1 MSSDDRVPG
10 YLGRVLDAESRPVG
24 TCFQVVPGV
33 LVTAWHV
40 LRDADVGNLG
50 DEVRIEPLG
59 GGDGFAARVENADQ
73 LRDLSVLRAESG
85 LAKDVPGFAAADG
98 TRLRT
103 DVLVTGCADLRDSHQ
118 YQFLDAPGQWAGGT
132 TRDDG
137 VRLGRLTASG
147 VMRGMSGAPVLADG
161 AVVGVVRARYNTDDG
176 WGRDTVWVARTEDL
190 EPLLRDIGVEVS
202 ARGTAER
209 DDPPA
214 AGGVCPYPG
223 LAAFDSRQSAWF
235 FGRTDLTVRLLER
248 LAVAEERGLPLIVV
262 GVSGSGKSSLLH
274 AGLQAALLR
283 GDLSIPGSSAWPQI
297 RLTPGSRPLT
307 ELVSHTAAVA
317 GVPVGTSVGDVRE
330 TPARFA
336 ALVRQAA
343 IAHARQRGQDV
354 PGRVVL
360 IIDQLEEVFTLCED
374 AAERAAFVA
383 ALRAAAHGVSG
394 DETTPSALV
403 IASLRTDFF
412 SACAE
417 EPGLAE
423 ILQDNQFLVGRMSP
437 AELRSVVEGPAEA
450 VGLHLEPGLVDRVI
464 DDVVDASGHQPGTL
478 PLLAYA
484 LEATWGKR
492 RGNTMTLASYQE
504 AGGVRGAISTAAENL
519 FRSMDEEQRR
529 ILRRLLLALVAV
541 GDGSDDTRRRVSKS
555 ELTGGGEQTGKQTE
569 TVLNRLVA
577 TRLVTVDR
585 DTDGNGTVEIAHEAL
600 LGAWPRLTT
609 WLSEDRTG
617 LVVHR
622 RLTDAT
628 STWVRLERDDG
639 SLYRGAQL
647 ADIRAWLDERGDRR
661 ASLTDLELEFVTA
674 SEIAEDAT
682 REAIRRNNQMLR
694 RGVVALAA
702 LLVVAMVAGGLA
714 IWQQRV
720 ADEERATAERQRTS
734 AVSRLYAQESVAARD
749 TDPRRSLLLA
759 MASWQLAPTV
769 EARGAL
775 LATQV
780 VPYRGA
786 LDPGTARLV
795 DTDLSPDGRTAA
807 LTTTTGSVT
816 LWDTRSHRQI
826 AEVTGADDEFPTVEF
841 SPDGKVL
848 GTTHVSDRPDHRL
861 RLWDPRTGSPVRS
874 LPVPENVVGLVFSE
888 DGNRLATVSRD
899 SPTIMVWDV
908 STGRRLKTLDK
919 GGAASGVAFNH
930 DGSLIAAGAGDNS
943 VRLWRTDTGRQVAVF
958 TGHEKLV
965 TSVDFSPNGRLLSS
979 SSADGT
985 VRLWDVR
992 DDGGPSIQV
1001 LRPTEED
1008 ELIMDAEFSPD
1019 GQQVVAGTNKG
1030 KGVQRWRV
1038 ADGEALPA
1046 FFGHTNGV
1054 GSVDYRRDGRTVLS
1068 GSVDGSAILWQAQTN
1083 VIYQSHAP
1091 VAAAFSQDRRL
1102 LAFTR
1107 DNTVT
1112 LWDAV
1117 RRSFVRELKTGVV
1130 HSLSFS
1136 PDGTQLA
1143 TAGADGSVRL
1153 WSTTSGR
1160 SGRPG
1165 TIGDDMVAYSVRF
1178 SPDGKTLTAHGGPSY
1193 DDLRSGTARM
1203 PARYVQLHWDLAEPI
1218 ADPVRTTYQV
1228 RDVSTD
1234 PYPTGDTAY
1243 SPDGKL
1249 FAVPLSTDAVEVR
1262 RAGNGK
1268 LVDTIRSGHGSVTS
1282 VAFSN
1287 DGTVLATGGADR
1299 NLRLW
1304 KVSSR
1309 KQIGSTLS
1317 GHDGAISRMA
1327 FLPDGDTLVSV
1338 SQSDDSVRLWSLSAH
1353 RSVAAVPTLGNLNDL
1368 AVQPETGLVAV
1379 TGVYSQVD
1387 ILEPDPDRV
1396 LADLCSVFRGTSLA
1410 EEWKSTGNDPDQAP
1424 RC

>member
-1 MSSDDRVPG
+1 MTSDDRVPG

-40 LRDADVGNLG
+40 LRDADVGDLG

-59 GGDGFAARVENADQ
+59 GGEGFVARVENADQ

-85 LAKDVPGFAAADG
+85 LAEVVPGIAPADR
-98 TRLRT
+98 TPLRT

-190 EPLLRDIGVEVS
+190 EPLLQDIGVEVP
-202 ARGTAER
+202 ARGRAER
-209 DDPPA
+209 AEPPA

-223 LAAFDSRQSAWF
+223 LAAFDSGQSAWF
-235 FGRTDLTVRLLER
+235 FGRTDLTARLLDR
-248 LAVAEERGLPLIVV
+248 LTVAEERGLPLLVV

-274 AGLQAALLR
+274 AGLQPALLR
-283 GDLSIPGSSAWPQI
+283 GELSIPGSAAWPQI

-307 ELVSHTAAVA
+307 ELVSHAAALA

-330 TPARFA
+330 TPASFA
-336 ALVRQAA
+336 GLVRQAA
-343 IAHARQRGQDV
+343 IAHARQSGQDV

-383 ALRAAAHGVSG
+383 ALRAAAHGIAG

-437 AELRSVVEGPAEA
+437 AELRSVVEGPAEV
-450 VGLHLEPGLVDRVI
+450 VGLHLEPGFVDRVI
-464 DDVVDASGHQPGTL
+464 EDVVDASGHQPGTL

-504 AGGVRGAISTAAENL
+504 TGGVRGAISTAAENL
-519 FRSMDEEQRR
+519 FRSMDDEQRR
-529 ILRRLLLALVAV
+529 ILRRSLLALIAV

-555 ELTGGGEQTGKQTE
+555 ELTGGDEQTE

-585 DTDGNGTVEIAHEAL
+585 NTDGDGTVEIAHEAL
-600 LGAWPRLTT
+600 LRAWLRLTT
-609 WLSEDRTG
+609 WLREDRAS

-628 STWVRLERDDG
+628 STWVRLERDEG

-647 ADIRAWLDERGDRR
+647 ADIRAWLDERDDRR

-674 SEIAEDAT
+674 SEVAEDAT
-682 REAIRRNNQMLR
+682 REAIRRNNLRLR
-694 RGVVALAA
+694 RGVVALAV
-702 LLVVAMVAGGLA
+702 LLVVALVAGGLA

-720 ADEERATAERQRTS
+720 ADAERATAERQRAA
-734 AVSRLYAQESVAARD
+734 AVSRLYAQESLAARD

-775 LATQV
+775 LGTQF

-786 LDPGTARLV
+786 LEPGTARLI
-795 DTDLSPDGRTAA
+795 DTDLSPDGKTAA

-816 LWDTRSHRQI
+816 LWDTRSHQQV
-826 AEVTGADDEFPTVEF
+826 AELTGTDDEFPTVEF
-841 SPDGKVL
+841 SPDGKIL
-848 GTTHVSDRPDHRL
+848 GTTHISDRPDHRL
-861 RLWDPRTGSPVRS
+861 RLWDPRTGSLVRS
-874 LPVPENVVGLVFSE
+874 LPLPENAVGMAFSE
-888 DGNRLATVSRD
+888 DGNRLATVSGEN
-899 SPTIMVWDV
+899 PTIMVWDV
-908 STGRRLKTLDK
+908 NTGRRLRTLDK
-919 GGAASGVAFNH
+919 GGAGSGVAFNH
-930 DGSLIAAGAGDNS
+930 DGSLLAAGAGDNS
-943 VRLWRTDTGRQVAVF
+943 VRVWRADTGRQVAVF
-958 TGHEKLV
+958 AGHEKLV

-992 DDGGPSIQV
+992 DGEGPSIQV

-1008 ELIMDAEFSPD
+1008 EFIADAEFSPD
-1019 GQQVVAGTNKG
+1019 GLQVVAGTNKG

-1038 ADGEALPA
+1038 ADGEPLPA

-1107 DNTVT
+1107 DDTVT
-1112 LWDAV
+1112 LWDAA
-1117 RRSFVRELKTGVV
+1117 RRSFVRELKTGLV

-1178 SPDGKTLTAHGGPSY
+1178 SPDGKILTAHGGPSY
-1193 DDLRSGTARM
+1193 DDMRSRTARM
-1203 PARYVQLHWDLAEPI
+1203 PARYVLLHWDLAEPI
-1218 ADPVRTTYQV
+1218 ADPVRTTYEV
-1228 RDVSTD
+1228 SDVSTD

-1262 RAGNGK
+1262 RTGDAE
-1268 LVDTIRSGHGSVTS
+1268 LVDTIRTGHGSVTS
-1282 VAFSN
+1282 VVFSN

-1299 NLRLW
+1299 DLRLW

-1309 KQIGSTLS
+1309 KQIGPTLS
-1317 GHDGAISRMA
+1317 GHGGTVSRMA

-1338 SQSDDSVRLWSLSAH
+1338 SQSDDSVRLWSVSAH
-1353 RSVAAVPTLGNLNDL
+1353 RSLAAVRTLGNLNDL
-1368 AVQPETGLVAV
+1368 AVQSETGLVAV

-1387 ILEPDPDRV
+1387 IFEPDPDRV

-1410 EEWKSTGNDPDQAP
+1410 KEWKSTGKDPDQAP

>member
-1 MSSDDRVPG
+1 MTSDDRVPG
-10 YLGRVLDAESRPVG
+10 YLGKVLDAEDRPVG

-40 LRDADVGNLG
+40 LRDADVGDLG

-59 GGDGFAARVENADQ
+59 GGDGFAAWVENADQ
-73 LRDLSVLRAESG
+73 LHDLGVLRAESG
-85 LAKDVPGFAAADG
+85 LAEVVPGFAAADR

-103 DVLVTGCADLRDSHQ
+103 DVLVTGCVDLRDSHQ

-147 VMRGMSGAPVLADG
+147 VMRGMSGAPILADG

-202 ARGTAER
+202 ARARVER
-209 DDPPA
+209 VEPPA
-214 AGGVCPYPG
+214 AGGVCPFPG
-223 LAAFDSRQSAWF
+223 LGAFDSGQAAWF
-235 FGRTDLTVRLLER
+235 FGRTDLTARLLER
-248 LAVAEERGLPLIVV
+248 LVVAEERGLPLLVV

-274 AGLQAALLR
+274 AGLQPALLS
-283 GDLSIPGSSAWPQI
+283 GDLSIPGSTAWPQI
-297 RLTPGSRPLT
+297 RMTPGSRPLT
-307 ELVSHTAAVA
+307 ELVSHTAALA
-317 GVPVGTSVGDVRE
+317 GVSVGTSVGDVRE
-330 TPARFA
+330 DPARFA
-336 ALVRQAA
+336 GLVRQAA
-343 IAHARQRGQDV
+343 IAHARQSGRDV

-360 IIDQLEEVFTLCED
+360 IIDQFEEIFTLCED

-383 ALRAAAHGVSG
+383 ALRAAADSIPG

-417 EPGLAE
+417 EPGLADM
-423 ILQDNQFLVGRMSP
+423 LQDNQFLVGRMST
-437 AELRSVVEGPAEA
+437 AELRSVVEGPAET

-464 DDVVDASGHQPGTL
+464 DDIVDASGHQPGTL

-504 AGGVRGAISTAAENL
+504 SGGVRRAISTAAEAL
-519 FRSMDEEQRR
+519 FCSMDEEQQRV
-529 ILRRLLLALVAV
+529 LRRLLLALIAV
-541 GDGSDDTRRRVSKS
+541 GDGSDDTRRRVPKS
-555 ELTGGGEQTGKQTE
+555 ELTGGGEHTE

-585 DTDGNGTVEIAHEAL
+585 NTAGNGTVEIAHEAL
-600 LGAWPRLTT
+600 LRAWPRLTT
-609 WLSEDRTG
+609 WLSEDRAS

-628 STWVRLERDDG
+628 NTWARLERDDG

-647 ADIRAWLDERGDRR
+647 ADIRAWLDERDDRR
-661 ASLTDLELEFVTA
+661 ASLTGLELEFVTA
-674 SEIAEDAT
+674 SEIAEDAA
-682 REAIRRNNQMLR
+682 REAIRRNNLRLR
-694 RGVVALAA
+694 RGVVALAV
-702 LLVVAMVAGGLA
+702 LLVVAVVAGGLA

-720 ADEERATAERQRTS
+720 ADEERATAERQRTA
-734 AVSRLYAQESVAARD
+734 AVSRLYAQESLAARE

-759 MASWQLAPTV
+759 MASWQLAPTL

-775 LATQV
+775 LSTQV
-780 VPYRGA
+780 VPYRGT
-786 LDPGTARLV
+786 LDPGGARLV
-795 DTDLSPDGRTAA
+795 DTDLSPDGKTAA

-816 LWDTRSHRQI
+816 LWDTRSHRQV
-826 AEVTGADDEFPTVEF
+826 AELTGADDEFPTVDF

-848 GTTHVSDRPDHRL
+848 GTTHVSDRADHRL
-861 RLWDPRTGSPVRS
+861 RLWDPRTGTLVRS
-874 LPVPENVVGLVFSE
+874 LPVPENVICLAFSD
-888 DGNRLATVSRD
+888 DGTRLATVSRD
-899 SPTIMVWDV
+899 SPTIMLWDV
-908 STGRRLKTLDK
+908 DTGRHIRTFDK
-919 GGAASGVAFNH
+919 GGAAFGVAFNH
-930 DGSLIAAGAGDNS
+930 DGSLLAAGAGDNS
-943 VRLWRTDTGRQVAVF
+943 VRLWRTHTGRQVAVF

-992 DDGGPSIQV
+992 DSEGPSIQM
-1001 LRPTEED
+1001 LRPAEED
-1008 ELIMDAEFSPD
+1008 ELITDAEFSPD
-1019 GQQVVAGTNKG
+1019 GKQVVAGTNKG

-1038 ADGEALPA
+1038 ADGVVLPA
-1046 FFGHTNGV
+1046 FLGHTNGV
-1054 GSVDYRRDGRTVLS
+1054 GSVDYRRDGRAVLS
-1068 GSVDGSAILWQAQTN
+1068 GSVDGAAILWQAQTN

-1091 VAAAFSQDRRL
+1091 TSVAFSQDKRL

-1107 DNTVT
+1107 DDTVT

-1117 RRSFVRELKTGVV
+1117 RRSFVRELQTGVV

-1143 TAGADGSVRL
+1143 TAGADGTVRL

-1165 TIGDDMVAYSVRF
+1165 VIGEDMMAYSVRF
-1178 SPDGKTLTAHGGPSY
+1178 SPDGKTLTAHGGSSY
-1193 DDLRSGTARM
+1193 DDMRSGTARM
-1203 PARYVQLHWDLAEPI
+1203 PARYVQLHWDLAEAT

-1243 SPDGKL
+1243 SPDGEL
-1249 FAVPLSTDAVEVR
+1249 FAVPLSTGAVEVR
-1262 RAGNGK
+1262 RAGNGE
-1268 LVDTIRSGHGSVTS
+1268 LVDTIRSGHGTVTS

-1309 KQIGSTLS
+1309 KQIGATLS
-1317 GHDGAISRMA
+1317 GHGGAVSRVA

-1353 RSVAAVPTLGNLNDL
+1353 RSLAAVRTLGNLNDL
-1368 AVQPETGLVAV
+1368 AVQPESGLVAA

-1387 ILEPDPDRV
+1387 LLEPDPDRV
-1396 LADLCSVFRGTSLA
+1396 LADLCSVFRGRSLA
-1410 EEWKSTGNDPDQAP
+1410 KEWKSTGNDPDQAP

>member
-1 MSSDDRVPG
+1 MTSEDRVPG
-10 YLGRVLDAESRPVG
+10 YLGRVLDAEGRPVG

-40 LRDADVGNLG
+40 LRDAGVGDLG

-59 GGDGFAARVENADQ
+59 GGEGFAARVENADQ
-73 LRDLSVLRAESG
+73 LHDLSVLRAESR
-85 LAKDVPGFAAADG
+85 LATVAPALAATDG
-98 TRLRT
+98 SKLG
-103 DVLVTGCADLRDSHQ
+103 DQVSVTGCADLRDSHD
-118 YQFLDAPGQWAGGT
+118 YRFLDAPGQWAGGT
-132 TRDDG
+132 ARDDG
-137 VRLGRLTASG
+137 VLLGRLTASG
-147 VMRGMSGAPVLADG
+147 VMRGMSGAPVRTDK

-202 ARGTAER
+202 TLGEAER
-209 DDPPA
+209 PEPPA

-223 LAAFDSRQSAWF
+223 LAAFDSGQSAWF
-235 FGRTDLTVRLLER
+235 FGRKDLTARLLER
-248 LAVAEERGLPLIVV
+248 LVVAEERGLPLLVV
-262 GVSGSGKSSLLH
+262 GVSGSGKSSLLR
-274 AGLQAALLR
+274 AGLQPALRR
-283 GDLSIPGSSAWPQI
+283 GDLPASGSAHWPQI
-297 RLTPGSRPLT
+297 RMTPGSRPLT
-307 ELVSHTAAVA
+307 ELVSRTTALA
-317 GVPVGTSVGDVRE
+317 GVSIGTSVGDVRE
-330 TPARFA
+330 DPARFA
-336 ALVRQAA
+336 GLVRQAA
-343 IAHARQRGQDV
+343 IAHARQSGHDV

-360 IIDQLEEVFTLCED
+360 IIDQLEEIFTLCED

-383 ALRAAAHGVSG
+383 ALRAAADSVPG

-417 EPGLAE
+417 EPGLADM
-423 ILQDNQFLVGRMSP
+423 LQDNQFLVGRLSR
-437 AELRSVVEGPAEA
+437 AELRSVVEGPAEV
-450 VGLHLEPGLVDRVI
+450 VGLRLEPGLVDRVI
-464 DDVVDASGHQPGTL
+464 EDVVDVSGHQPGTL

-484 LEATWGKR
+484 MEATWAKR
-492 RGNTMTLASYQE
+492 RGDTMMLASYQE
-504 AGGVRGAISTAAENL
+504 SGGVRRAISTAAEAL
-519 FRSMDEEQRR
+519 FCSMDEEQQRV
-529 ILRRLLLALVAV
+529 LRRLLLALIAV
-541 GDGSDDTRRRVSKS
+541 GDGSDDTRRRVPKS
-555 ELTGGGEQTGKQTE
+555 ELTGGGGQTE

-585 DTDGNGTVEIAHEAL
+585 NTEGNGTVEIAHEAL
-600 LGAWPRLTT
+600 LRAWPRLTN
-609 WLSEDRTG
+609 WLSEDRTS

-628 STWVRLERDDG
+628 NTWLRLERDDG

-647 ADIRAWLDERGDRR
+647 ADIRAWLDERDDRR

-674 SEIAEDAT
+674 SEIAEDAA
-682 REAIRRNNQMLR
+682 REAIRRNNLRLR
-694 RGVVALAA
+694 RGVAALAV
-702 LLVVAMVAGGLA
+702 LLVVAVVAGGLA

-720 ADEERATAERQRTS
+720 AEEERATAERQRTA
-734 AVSRLYAQESVAARD
+734 AVSRLYAQESLAARE

-759 MASWQLAPTV
+759 MASWQLSPTF

-775 LATQV
+775 LSTQV
-780 VPYRGA
+780 VPYRGT
-786 LDPGTARLV
+786 LDPGGARLV
-795 DTDLSPDGRTAA
+795 DTDLSPDGKTAA
-807 LTTTTGSVT
+807 LTTTSGSVT

-826 AEVTGADDEFPTVEF
+826 AELTGEDDEFPTVEF
-841 SPDGKVL
+841 TPDGKVL

-861 RLWDPRTGSPVRS
+861 RLWDPRTGSPMRS
-874 LPVPENVVGLVFSE
+874 LPVPENVIGLAFSE

-899 SPTIMVWDV
+899 RPTIMVWDV
-908 STGRRLKTLDK
+908 NTGRRLKTLDK

-930 DGSLIAAGAGDNS
+930 DGSLVAAGAGDNS
-943 VRLWRTDTGRQVAVF
+943 VRVWRTDTGRQVAVF

-992 DDGGPSIQV
+992 DSGGPSIQV
-1001 LRPTEED
+1001 LLPTEED

-1091 VAAAFSQDRRL
+1091 VAVAFSQDRRL

-1107 DNTVT
+1107 DNTVA
-1112 LWDAV
+1112 LWDTA
-1117 RRSFVRELKTGVV
+1117 RRSFVRELKTGVI

-1153 WSTTSGR
+1153 WNTASGR

-1165 TIGDDMVAYSVRF
+1165 SIGEDMVAYSVRF

-1203 PARYVQLHWDLAEPI
+1203 PANYVQLHWDLAEPTTE
-1218 ADPVRTTYQV
+1218 PVRTTYQV

-1249 FAVPLSTDAVEVR
+1249 FAVPLSTGAVEVR
-1262 RAGNGK
+1262 RAGNGE
-1268 LVDTIRSGHGSVTS
+1268 LVDTIRSGHGTVTS

-1287 DGTVLATGGADR
+1287 DSTVLATGGADR

-1317 GHDGAISRMA
+1317 GHDGAVSRMI

-1338 SQSDDSVRLWSLSAH
+1338 SQSDDSVRLWSVSAH
-1353 RSVAAVPTLGNLNDL
+1353 RSVAAVRTLGNLNDL

-1410 EEWKSTGNDPDQAP
+1410 EEWESTGNDPDQAP